1 MSWTSLNVNDIA
13 NDFFKNLTFSSGL
26 IIPFTASRST
36 DSLLLKQLTK
46 LRNTAMTVEYM
57 TTGNTGT
64 LYKELFVDNK
74 YPQIIICITD
84 WVTVHQI
91 ISLFS

>member
-1 MSWTSLNVNDIA
+1 
-13 NDFFKNLTFSSGL
+13 
-26 IIPFTASRST
+26 
-36 DSLLLKQLTK
+36 
-46 LRNTAMTVEYM
+46 MTVDYM
-57 TTGNTGT
+57 TTGNIGT

-74 YPQIIICITD
+74 YPQIIIYITD